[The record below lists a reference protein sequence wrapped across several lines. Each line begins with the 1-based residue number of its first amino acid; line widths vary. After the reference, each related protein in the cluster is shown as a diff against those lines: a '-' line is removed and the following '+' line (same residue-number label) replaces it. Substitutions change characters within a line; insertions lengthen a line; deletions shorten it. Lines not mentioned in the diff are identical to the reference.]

1 MLRKE
6 RISLILILCISSLM
20 FEGCGSSLSS
30 IFSNTS
36 SDSIC
41 DVGAV
46 GIYRSNICPA
56 ENFEKYMIFARK
68 M

>member
-30 IFSNTS
+30 TFSNTS

-41 DVGAV
+41 DVGAA
-46 GIYRSNICPA
+46 GIYRSNICPV
-56 ENFEKYMIFARK
+56 ENFEKIYDFCK
-68 M
+68 

>member
-6 RISLILILCISSLM
+6 RTSLILILCISSLM

-30 IFSNTS
+30 TLSNTS

-46 GIYRSNICPA
+46 GIYRSNIRPV
-56 ENFEKYMIFARK
+56 ENFEKIYDFCK
-68 M
+68 